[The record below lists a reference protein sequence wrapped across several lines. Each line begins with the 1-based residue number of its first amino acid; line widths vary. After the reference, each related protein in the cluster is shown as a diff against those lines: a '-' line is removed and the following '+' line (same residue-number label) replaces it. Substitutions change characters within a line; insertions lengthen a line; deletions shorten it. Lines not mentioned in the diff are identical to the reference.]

1 MQSDSSND
9 AKLLRLSNALA
20 VFDAPVGV
28 YVVTKDGRFVGCN
41 AQAREIFRLPPEDI
55 PGGSIVDL
63 YVNPDLRKQL
73 CAKLESIEDE
83 GGVYTN
89 TIPLMIKGN
98 QIFVQDYGR
107 SIRDPTTHERLGYLC
122 CVADITQEERYKR
135 LFEKLPVGVYQL
147 DKDDKIIAANEAL
160 AKILGFESPESV
172 KGMWVGALY
181 ANQAE
186 ADEFRHIFDNQGIVQ
201 DYKIELKKNNG
212 ETIIVSVYTVKVEG
226 DDGEY
231 LGREGTMI
239 DVTTEERLSRMLEH
253 VPVGL
258 YEARGVGG
266 DYRITHCNEQFALI
280 HQFERASQA
289 IGLPI
294 KMLHAN
300 AQETKRFQQALEEH
314 DLKKEPVKGY
324 ELRVR
329 GKQGREF
336 ILEVN
341 SRLLKNSAGNVI
353 GRVGVVRD
361 INEEAALRQ
370 KVKEFTND
378 IGAVLHTYTSTLM
391 ILQHSI
397 GPVIDALSPTPFDPE
412 KRILLEEVEQALSGP
427 AKQLSQSVSR
437 FTEFAKTS
445 SRMSALSR
453 EQWEQLEYLRDFLV
467 SSNQLPFLDLLPPT
481 FGKAASTILD
491 ILKEIEG
498 HTMPRELLKQL
509 RSDAT
514 ELVRLANVI
523 GLSQARELIF
533 EMDHPVRALREHL
546 TSPVR
551 ATEPRVGRATSFLIN
566 QVVQNLYTFAESRG
580 VRFDIRLSRPHV
592 EVDVHEREIV
602 RALGNLIHNA
612 IKYSWVRTQGK
623 QPWIS
628 IRDDFDSENIS
639 IEIENWGVPITKDEI
654 EEDLIFHIGYRGMF
668 SSDRGRTGTGIG
680 LTDSRR
686 VAREHGGEVIVTS
699 RPAVSGSD
707 EKFYKQ
713 PFLTTAVLRLPVS
726 TRRRVQ

>member
-1 MQSDSSND
+1 
-9 AKLLRLSNALA
+9 LSNALTI
-20 VFDAPVGV
+20 FEAPVGV
-28 YVVTKDGRFVGCN
+28 YVVTTDGRFVGCN
-41 AQAREIFRLPPEDI
+41 SRAREIFKLPSESI
-55 PGGSIVDL
+55 PSSSIVDF
-63 YVNPDLRKQL
+63 YVDSELRKKL
-73 CAKLESIEDE
+73 CAKLEAIEDE
-83 GGVYTN
+83 GGFYSNV
-89 TIPLMIKGN
+89 IPLTVKGN
-98 QIFVQDYGR
+98 QIFVQDYGT
-107 SIRDPTTHERLGYLC
+107 SIRDPITHERLGYLC
-122 CVADITQEERYKR
+122 CVADITQEERYKQ

-147 DKDDKIIAANEAL
+147 DKDDRIVTANEAL
-160 AKILGFESPESV
+160 ARILGFDTPEKV
-172 KGMWVGALY
+172 KGKWVGDLY
-181 ANQAE
+181 ADREE
-186 ADEFRHIFDNQGIVQ
+186 ADEFRRLFDKQGIVE
-201 DYKIELKKNNG
+201 DYKIELKRNNG
-212 ETIIVSVYTVKVEG
+212 ETVIVSVYTVKVEG
-226 DDGEY
+226 ENGEY

-239 DVTTEERLSRMLEH
+239 DVTTEERLNRMLEH

-258 YEARGVGG
+258 YEARGVNG

-280 HQFERASQA
+280 HQFEHANQA

-294 KMLHAN
+294 NILHAN
-300 AQETKRFQQALEEH
+300 AQETQRYQQALEEH
-314 DLKKEPVKGY
+314 DLKKEPVIGY
-324 ELRVR
+324 ELKVR

-361 INEEAALRQ
+361 IHVEAALKQ
-370 KVKEFTND
+370 KVLEFTND

-397 GPVIDALSPTPFDPE
+397 SPVIDALSPTPFDPE

-437 FTEFAKTS
+437 FIEFAKAA
-445 SRMSALSR
+445 SRMSALTPQ
-453 EQWEQLEYLRDFLV
+453 QWDQLEYLRDFLL
-467 SSNQLPFLDLLPPT
+467 SSDQLPFLDLLPPT
-481 FGKAASTILD
+481 FGKAASTILG

-509 RSDAT
+509 RTDAM

-546 TSPVR
+546 TSQVR
-551 ATEPRVGRATSFLIN
+551 ATEPRVGRTVSFLIN
-566 QVVQNLYTFAESRG
+566 EVVKNLYTFAESRG
-580 VRFDIRLSRPHV
+580 VRFEIRLSRPHV

-612 IKYSWVRTQGK
+612 IKYSWIRTQGK

-628 IRDDFDSENIS
+628 IRDSSDGEEIS
-639 IEIENWGVPITKDEI
+639 LEIENWGVPITKDEI
-654 EEDLIFHIGYRGMF
+654 VEDLIFHIGYRGVY

-680 LTDSRR
+680 LTDARR
-686 VAREHGGEVIVTS
+686 VAQEHGGDVLVTS
-699 RPAVSGSD
+699 RPAISGSG
-707 EKFYKQ
+707 EVHYKQ
-713 PFLTTAVLRLPVS
+713 AFLTMAVLKLPLS
-726 TRRRVQ
+726 KLRRVQ